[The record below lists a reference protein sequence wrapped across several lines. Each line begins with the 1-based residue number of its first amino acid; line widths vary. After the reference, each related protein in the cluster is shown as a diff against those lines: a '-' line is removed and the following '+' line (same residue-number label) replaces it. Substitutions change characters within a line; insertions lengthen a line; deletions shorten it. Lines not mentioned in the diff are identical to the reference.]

1 MYNGLGSRDE
11 NANLQGGRC
20 PPLTPFSFA
29 RMPYRSKDSQRAYQR
44 SYRLQYKATHTKRS
58 ITLTN
63 AEDRIFARHAKD
75 ERTSVPMLIKR
86 MALAYTRQER
96 FIPRELC
103 DRLDTAT
110 LLLRNYGNN
119 LNQIAHR
126 LNIDTIYRRVAPSTF
141 QALDIL
147 RDLFKGF
154 QTLEMEIN
162 QHIKTA
168 FDNDYKVN
176 VRQDT
181 EFSQTVRL
189 YQSQIRCAV
198 LHITQSQSS

>member
-1 MYNGLGSRDE
+1 VS
-11 NANLQGGRC
+11 QGI
-20 PPLTPFSFA
+20 LA
-29 RMPYRSKDSQRAYQR
+29 QRA
-44 SYRLQYKATHTKRS
+44 
-58 ITLTN
+58 LTN
-63 AEDRIFARHAKD
+63 AEDRIFALRAKD

-96 FIPRELC
+96 FIPREQC
-103 DRLDTAT
+103 DRLDAVT

-126 LNIDTIYRRVAPSTF
+126 LNLDTVYRRVAPSTF

-154 QTLEMEIN
+154 QTLEMEIKQQIN
-162 QHIKTA
+162 ATFEH
-168 FDNDYKVN
+168 DYKVP
-176 VRQDT
+176 VRQDA

-189 YQSQIRCAV
+189 YQSQIRHAV
-198 LHITQSQSS
+198 LHITQSQSL

>member
-11 NANLQGGRC
+11 NANLQGGRR

-29 RMPYRSKDSQRAYQR
+29 RMPYKSKDSQRAYQR
-44 SYRLQYKATHTKRS
+44 SYRLQYKATRTKRS

-63 AEDRIFARHAKD
+63 AEDRIFVRRAKE
-75 ERTSVPMLIKR
+75 ERVSVAILIKR
-86 MALAYTRQER
+86 MALAYARQER
-96 FIPRELC
+96 FIPHELC
-103 DRLDTAT
+103 ERLDAVT

-126 LNIDTIYRRVAPSTF
+126 LNLDTVYRRVSPSTI

-162 QHIKTA
+162 QQINATFEH
-168 FDNDYKVN
+168 DYKVS
-176 VRQDT
+176 VRQDA

-189 YQSQIRCAV
+189 YQSQIRRAV
-198 LHITQSQSS
+198 LHITQSQSL